1 MKKYRIHAL
10 RAAVA
15 IVLLS
20 SFAIAQ
26 DNDHPDR
33 QYLAL
38 GDSFTFAYITQAGFE
53 YVNPQNFVGFPDY
66 VGLRKRLDV
75 VNAACP
81 GETAGSFLSATAPD
95 NGCRSFRAAAPLHVR
110 YTSTQLEF
118 AKSFLLTHRDTKLVT
133 VSLGANDVKLLQQA
147 CLGDLTC
154 IRAGLQPVL
163 GQLVYDIL
171 TILGDLRATGYRGPI
186 VVLNY
191 YSTDYT
197 DLNLTGVIAALNQA
211 LALAAGQGG
220 ALVADLF
227 TTFKAAALPAGGRT
241 CVAGLLN
248 ASPHNQF
255 LCDDHPSQSGHLLAA
270 KTIAQTLGQ
279 TEDNER

>member
-15 IVLLS
+15 ILLLS

-26 DNDHPDR
+26 DNDHRDP

-66 VGLRKRLDV
+66 VGLQKRLDV
-75 VNAACP
+75 INAACP
-81 GETAGSFLSATAPD
+81 GETAGSFLSSTAPD
-95 NGCRSFRAAAPLHVR
+95 NGCRAFRAAAPLHVP
-110 YTSTQLEF
+110 YTSTQMDY
-118 AKSFLLTHRDTKLVT
+118 ARSYLLTHRDTRLVT
-133 VSLGANDVKLLQQA
+133 ISLGANDVKLLQKA
-147 CLGDLTC
+147 CLGDIPC
-154 IRAGLQPVL
+154 IQAGLPQVL
-163 GQLVYDIL
+163 GQLAYNL
-171 TILGDLRATGYRGPI
+171 RTILGGIRTTGFKGPI

-197 DLNLTGVIAALNQA
+197 DPVFTGVVAALNQA
-211 LALAAGQGG
+211 LALASSQGG
-220 ALVADLF
+220 ALIADLF
-227 TTFKAAALPAGGRT
+227 TTFKAASLPAGGRT

-248 ASPHNQF
+248 ALPQNQF
-255 LCDDHPSQSGHLLAA
+255 TCDDHPSQSGHLLAT
-270 KTIAQTLGQ
+270 KTIAQALATAEGD
-279 TEDNER
+279 EH